1 MQLLEGDVNRSLG
14 EGDKGR
20 RRLEELTKA
29 VEMMS
34 KRALDESSGVGG
46 GGGGGRGGSVE
57 LERRVAEIESGI
69 RAQNL
74 AERVNALSEELEIVI
89 GKLDEMEEE
98 RDRERERREK
108 EAKAAGG
115 VLDSVTHLGDSVSH
129 LGEDLFGAVKSAVGT
144 LTSAENSPSVS
155 RHGSSSDLL
164 LDDLKDQ
171 RDADAQGG
179 KRFSF
184 DMLNPFK
191 GAGGGAS
198 NEAGAGGGGEGE
210 GGGGG
215 GEDGKEGLLEPLKRR
230 IGSSSEGNLLAT
242 PKSTGGSGKDGG
254 LGATPRQAI
263 EAKRS
268 QKRDEAI
275 SDLKRRVD
283 EMESA
288 GRRIKE
294 LEAGL
299 KKAEEGLKKVA
310 EMEEGLKK
318 VAEMEEGL
326 KKVAEMEE
334 GLKKVAEMEEGLK
347 KVAEMEEGLKKVAE
361 MEEGLK
367 KVAEMEDRLK
377 KVCGSDGAGGQ
388 VGAMQRQVRDLAGAM
403 AQAISNHKAS
413 IEGLQAEL
421 KAKVGDGGGGSSDAK
436 VWDALGGKVGK
447 EELAEVRVDD
457 RGFRVKDSG
466 LRVAEVRVDDGGLI
480 GRCKRYIRT
489 Y

>member
-46 GGGGGRGGSVE
+46 GIGGGKGGSGE

-89 GKLDEMEEE
+89 GKLDEMEGE
-98 RDRERERREK
+98 RERERERREK
-108 EAKAAGG
+108 EAKAPGG

-155 RHGSSSDLL
+155 RHGSTSDLL
-164 LDDLKDQ
+164 LDDLKEQ
-171 RDADAQGG
+171 GDADAEGG
-179 KRFSF
+179 KRFSL

-198 NEAGAGGGGEGE
+198 NAAEAGGRGGGGE
-210 GGGGG
+210 
-215 GEDGKEGLLEPLKRR
+215 GKEGLLEPLKRR
-230 IGSSSEGNLLAT
+230 IVSSSEGSLPAT
-242 PKSTGGSGKDGG
+242 PKSGAGAGKDGG

-263 EAKRS
+263 EAKRNE
-268 QKRDEAI
+268 KRDEAI

-288 GRRIKE
+288 GQRIKE

-299 KKAEEGLKKVA
+299 KKAEEGLKKVT

-347 KVAEMEEGLKKVAE
+347 KVADV
-361 MEEGLK
+361 
-367 KVAEMEDRLK
+367 EDRLK

-388 VGAMQRQVRDLAGAM
+388 VGAMQQQVRDLAGAM

-413 IEGLQAEL
+413 IEGLQTEL
-421 KAKVGDGGGGSSDAK
+421 HAKVGDGVGGGSDAK

-457 RGFRVKDSG
+457 RGFRVQG
-466 LRVAEVRVDDGGLI
+466 AGCRVAEVRVDDRGVDW
-480 GRCKRYIRT
+480 
-489 Y
+489 

>member
-326 KKVAEMEE
+326 KKVAEME
-334 GLKKVAEMEEGLK
+334 
-347 KVAEMEEGLKKVAE
+347 
-361 MEEGLK
+361 
-367 KVAEMEDRLK
+367 DRLK